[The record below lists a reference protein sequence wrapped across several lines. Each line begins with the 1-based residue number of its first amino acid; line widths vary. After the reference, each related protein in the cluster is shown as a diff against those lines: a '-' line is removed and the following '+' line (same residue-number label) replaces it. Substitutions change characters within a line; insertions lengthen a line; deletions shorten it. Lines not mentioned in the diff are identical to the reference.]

1 MSRMYKPLPEDED
14 DTFLRRFATPWEDI
28 FARGLPSMRWYCP
41 NRYFR
46 SPNVVPL
53 ESYRQPGEWM
63 RIIDAMRQRE
73 REREAATAKRLLSKS
88 SRDTKP
94 AA

>member
-1 MSRMYKPLPEDED
+1 MHKPPLED
-14 DTFLRRFATPWEDI
+14 DDDRFLRRFATPWEDI

-46 SPNVVPL
+46 SSNIIPL
-53 ESYRQPGEWM
+53 ESYRPPGEWM
-63 RIIDAMRQRE
+63 RIIDTMRQRE
-73 REREAATAKRLLSKS
+73 REREAATIKRLLSKS

>member
-1 MSRMYKPLPEDED
+1 MHKPPIEDED
-14 DTFLRRFATPWEDI
+14 DKFLRQFATPWEDI

-46 SPNVVPL
+46 SPNIVPL
-53 ESYRQPGEWM
+53 ETYRPPGEWM
-63 RIIDAMRQRE
+63 HIIDAMGQRE